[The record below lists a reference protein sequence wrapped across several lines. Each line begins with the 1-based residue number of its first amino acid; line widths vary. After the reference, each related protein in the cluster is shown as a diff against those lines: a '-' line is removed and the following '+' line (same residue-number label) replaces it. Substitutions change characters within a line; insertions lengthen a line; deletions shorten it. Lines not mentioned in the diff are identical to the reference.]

1 MEKSKIIS
9 GLKFERYEVDEV
21 NFNRNKKLPDD
32 IESWNIDF
40 DVAATVR
47 TNKEK
52 NKMKINLQVNIFKNT
67 KNPPFTM
74 KVDIAGYFGTM
85 EEIDIEEKYRANAIA
100 ILYPYLRAIVSTYT
114 SSANVLPIILPAVNI
129 NAMLEEQDKKNK

>member
-1 MEKSKIIS
+1 MEESKIIS

-21 NFNRNKKLPDD
+21 SFNRNQKLPEGIDTW
-32 IESWNIDF
+32 EIDF
-40 DVAATVR
+40 DVGAMVK
-47 TNKEK
+47 TNEEK
-52 NKMKINLQVNIFKNT
+52 NKMKVNLQVVIFKKT

-85 EEIDIEEKYRANAIA
+85 ENIDIEKKYKANAIA

-114 SSANVLPIILPAVNI
+114 ASANISPIILPAINV
-129 NAMLEEQDKKNK
+129 NAMLKEKEKNK